1 MSANIT
7 ALESFFRRILRI
19 TVTDGRVF
27 IGSFAGTDKPLNI
40 LLVNTEE
47 FRMGADENPDGRFV
61 GQIMVPWHLVVKVEV
76 YREDANNLEAM
87 GYDDEDRPSQWKTR
101 QRSSYSGK

>member
-1 MSANIT
+1 MPFAACFATTTMSANIA

-47 FRMGADENPDGRFV
+47 FRIGPDENPDGRFV
-61 GQIMVPWHLVVKVEV
+61 GQIMVPWHLVVKVEL
-76 YREDANNLEAM
+76 YREDTNGLEALE
-87 GYDDEDRPSQWKTR
+87 YNDEDRYT
-101 QRSSYSGK
+101 

>member
-1 MSANIT
+1 MSTNIA

-27 IGSFAGTDKPLNI
+27 IGSFAGTDEPLNI

-47 FRMGADENPDGRFV
+47 FRIGPDENPDGRFV

-76 YREDANNLEAM
+76 YREDASDSEALE
-87 GYDDEDRPSQWKTR
+87 YNDEDRYT
-101 QRSSYSGK
+101 

>member
-1 MSANIT
+1 MSTNIT
-7 ALESFFRRILRI
+7 ALESLFRRILRV

-47 FRMGADENPDGRFV
+47 FRIGVDENPDGRFV
-61 GQIMVPWHLVVKVEV
+61 GQIMISWHLVVKVEV
-76 YREDANNLEAM
+76 YREDASHLETTE
-87 GYDDEDRPSQWKTR
+87 YNDEDRYT
-101 QRSSYSGK
+101 